1 MKFTK
6 VQLLEYAK
14 APKVNIN
21 MSANFM
27 SVFGLAD
34 KFGSKYNLSDDKVF
48 LKELQK
54 LSSVDLSGFTY
65 KEPLWVLSTSNQEV
79 DLVKLDTILPED
91 KEIVVEGITE
101 ASVTKEE
108 PPQETTPDWD
118 WVDSLEDSPETRLEL
133 DEYALK
139 FSVRLKRPMK
149 VSNMAKKFKAEFKL
163 KDL

>member
-54 LSSVDLSGFTY
+54 FSSVDLSVFTY
-65 KEPLWVLSTSNQEV
+65 KEPLWVAS
-79 DLVKLDTILPED
+79 
-91 KEIVVEGITE
+91 TE
-101 ASVTKEE
+101 ASEGTLTKVDTIIPEVEEVLSEGVVETLKVHVEE
-108 PPQETTPDWD
+108 PSQEVTPDWD

-139 FSVRLKRPMK
+139 FSVNLKRTMK
-149 VSNMAKKFKAEFKL
+149 VSNMAKKFKAEFI
-163 KDL
+163 